1 MNSDLNNNKDDDYY
15 NFTEQ
20 LELLENSK
28 PANIIDQLP
37 SYNYNETSHFI
48 NNLKTELDQQKTLNL
63 ILENKE
69 YKKNIENIKKFTR
82 QNSEKVDKQLNEIKE
97 TSKSLQKIILKNKE
111 LKKDNKELLEIS
123 EGDEFKN
130 LAKNMREI
138 KREKE
143 EIKDFLQN
151 MGIISPPLILQK

>member
-69 YKKNIENIKKFTR
+69 YKKNIENIKKFTKL
-82 QNSEKVDKQLNEIKE
+82 NSEKVDKQLNEIKE

>member
-1 MNSDLNNNKDDDYY
+1 MNTDLNNTDDDYY

-28 PANIIDQLP
+28 PTNIIDQLP
-37 SYNYNETSHFI
+37 SYNYNETSQFL

-63 ILENKE
+63 MLENKE
-69 YKKNIENIKKFTR
+69 YKKHIENIKKFTKL
-82 QNSEKVDKQLNEIKE
+82 NSVKVDKQLNEIKE

-111 LKKDNKELLEIS
+111 LKKDNKELLELS
-123 EGDEFKN
+123 DGDEFKN

-143 EIKDFLQN
+143 DIKDFLQN